1 MASVQVE
8 QLRKAY
14 RDMEAVKG
22 ISFTVEDGEFFC
34 LLGPPG
40 AGKTTTLRI
49 ISGLERPD
57 QGKVYLGGEG
67 VNDVP
72 PMERDVAMIF
82 EDPALYPHMTAYGN
96 LAHPLRLRKL
106 PKVEIH
112 RKVQEVA
119 EILHITPLLER
130 RPDAFSGGERR
141 RVAIGRALVRRPKVL
156 LLDQPLTDLDAWL
169 RQEMTGELKRLQGEM
184 GQTMI
189 YATHDFEEA
198 VTMADRIMVMNE
210 GVMEQLDTPEE
221 VYDRPRSAFVASFVG
236 SPSMN
241 LIPCQAELQD
251 DSLVLSCA
259 AFRLPITKGMG
270 ADLTSRE
277 LLVGIRPEHVTI
289 AAEAAPTPVLSPS
302 TLLRINSAEGT
313 AEEGA
318 GEEGISA
325 TVDIVQPLGDEQ
337 IVDLSLKDGTV
348 IKMIAPLELKL
359 ARADKLM
366 VDFDQG
372 RLSLFDARSERRIE

>member
-1 MASVQVE
+1 MASAKVE

-14 RDMEAVKG
+14 RDVEAVKG

-34 LLGPPG
+34 FLGPPG
-40 AGKTTTLRI
+40 AGKTTILRI
-49 ISGLERPD
+49 IAGLEKPD
-57 QGKVYLGGEG
+57 QGDVYLGEER
-67 VNDVP
+67 VNDVH

-82 EDPALYPHMTAYGN
+82 EDPALYPHMTAYDN

-106 PKVEIH
+106 PKTEIN
-112 RKVQEVA
+112 RKVGEMA
-119 EILHITPLLER
+119 EFLHITHLLER

-141 RVAIGRALVRRPKVL
+141 RVAIGRALVRKPRVL

-169 RQEMTGELKRLQGEM
+169 RQEMTGELKRLQRET

-210 GVMEQLDTPEE
+210 GMMEQLDTPEE
-221 VYDRPRSAFVASFVG
+221 VYDRPQSAFVASFVG

-251 DSLVLSCA
+251 DSFVLNCA
-259 AFRLPITKGMG
+259 AFRLLLTKEVQ
-270 ADLTSRE
+270 SRAGFHTRQ
-277 LLVGIRPEHVTI
+277 LLLGIRPEHVTI
-289 AAEAAPTPVLSPS
+289 AAEAAPTPP
-302 TLLRINSAEGT
+302 G
-313 AEEGA
+313 EGA

-348 IKMIAPLELKL
+348 IKMIAPLELEL
-359 ARADKLM
+359 APADKLM
-366 VDFDQG
+366 VDFHQD

>member
-1 MASVQVE
+1 
-8 QLRKAY
+8 
-14 RDMEAVKG
+14 MEAVKG
-22 ISFTVEDGEFFC
+22 ISFAVEDGEFFC

-40 AGKTTTLRI
+40 AGKTTILRI
-49 ISGLERPD
+49 IAGLEKPD
-57 QGKVYLGGEG
+57 QGEVHLGGER

-106 PKVEIH
+106 PKAELH

-169 RQEMTGELKRLQGEM
+169 RQEMTGELKRLQREM

-241 LIPCQAELQD
+241 LIPCQVELQD
-251 DSLVLSCA
+251 DNLFLNCA
-259 AFRLPITKGMG
+259 AFRLPLKGLG
-270 ADLTSRE
+270 ADLTSRK
-277 LLVGIRPEHVTI
+277 LLLGIRPEHVT
-289 AAEAAPTPVLSPS
+289 VV
-302 TLLRINSAEGT
+302 
-313 AEEGA
+313 EGA
-318 GEEGISA
+318 GEKGISA

-337 IVDLSLKDGTV
+337 IVDLSLMDGTV

-366 VDFDQG
+366 VDFDQD
-372 RLSLFDARSERRIE
+372 RLSLFDAHSERRIE

>member
-1 MASVQVE
+1 
-8 QLRKAY
+8 
-14 RDMEAVKG
+14 
-22 ISFTVEDGEFFC
+22 
-34 LLGPPG
+34 
-40 AGKTTTLRI
+40 
-49 ISGLERPD
+49 
-57 QGKVYLGGEG
+57 
-67 VNDVP
+67 
-72 PMERDVAMIF
+72 MIF

-106 PKVEIH
+106 TKAEIN
-112 RKVQEVA
+112 RKVREVA

-141 RVAIGRALVRRPKVL
+141 RVAIGRALVRRPRVL

-169 RQEMTGELKRLQGEM
+169 RQEMTGELKRLQREM

-210 GVMEQLDTPEE
+210 GVMEQLGTPEE
-221 VYDRPRSAFVASFVG
+221 VYDQPRSAFVASFVG

-251 DSLVLSCA
+251 GSLVLSCA
-259 AFRLPITKGMG
+259 AFRLPLKGMG
-270 ADLTSRE
+270 ADLTSRK
-277 LLVGIRPEHVTI
+277 LLLGIRPEHVTI
-289 AAEAAPTPVLSPS
+289 V
-302 TLLRINSAEGT
+302 EG
-313 AEEGA
+313 

-348 IKMIAPLELKL
+348 IKMIAPLELEL
-359 ARADKLM
+359 APADKLM
-366 VDFDQG
+366 VDFSQD
-372 RLSLFDARSERRIE
+372 RLSLFDAHSEKRIE

>member
-1 MASVQVE
+1 VASVKVE
-8 QLRKAY
+8 QLWKTF
-14 RDMEAVKG
+14 RDVEALKG

-40 AGKTTTLRI
+40 AGKTTILRI

-57 QGKVYLGGEG
+57 QGEVYLGGER

-82 EDPALYPHMTAYGN
+82 EEAALYPHMTAHGN

-106 PKVEIH
+106 PKAEIND
-112 RKVQEVA
+112 KVQEVA
-119 EILHITPLLER
+119 EVLHITHLLER

-141 RVAIGRALVRRPKVL
+141 RVAIGRALVRRPRVL

-169 RQEMTGELKRLQGEM
+169 RQEMTGELKRLQRET

-221 VYDRPRSAFVASFVG
+221 VYDQPRSAFVASFVG

-241 LIPCQAELQD
+241 LIPCQAKVQNG
-251 DSLVLSCA
+251 SLVLTCA
-259 AFRLPITKGMG
+259 AFRLPITKGLG
-270 ADLTSRE
+270 ADLASRE
-277 LLVGIRPEHVTI
+277 LLLGIRPEHVTI
-289 AAEAAPTPVLSPS
+289 VAEAAPIKSAEAAPTPP
-302 TLLRINSAEGT
+302 
-313 AEEGA
+313 EEGA
-318 GEEGISA
+318 GQEGISA

-348 IKMIAPLELKL
+348 IKMIAPLELEL
-359 ARADKLM
+359 APADRLV
-366 VDFDQG
+366 VDLSQD
-372 RLSLFDARSERRIE
+372 RLSLFDAQSERRIE